1 MSQHDQSRRQGKKTA
16 LCGMMAAL
24 SAVVLCLGGM
34 VPLAT
39 FTCPILAMLCLI
51 PVLCEYGTGTA
62 LLLYG
67 AVSILALLLG
77 PDKEAVLF
85 YTFLGWYPSV
95 RSRVDSIH
103 VPVRWLVKCGLFTL
117 AMMAMYALALYLFR
131 LEAVAE
137 EFAGYSNVMVFG
149 LLVLGNVTFLAFDRV
164 LARFS
169 ALYQE
174 KRKR

>member
-1 MSQHDQSRRQGKKTA
+1 MPRSKRLRSIHPVSRRA
-16 LCGMMAAL
+16 SSSFRLNPDIDSIL
-24 SAVVLCLGGM
+24 SAKIVKRTPAIQPGDLVLH
-34 VPLAT
+34 
-39 FTCPILAMLCLI
+39 
-51 PVLCEYGTGTA
+51 
-62 LLLYG
+62 
-67 AVSILALLLG
+67 
-77 PDKEAVLF
+77 PDAEKGVEPR
-85 YTFLGWYPSV
+85 GDE
-95 RSRVDSIH
+95 RVNSIH
-103 VPVRWLVKCGLFTL
+103 VPIRWLVKCGLFTL
-117 AMMAMYALALYLFR
+117 VITAMYALALYLFR